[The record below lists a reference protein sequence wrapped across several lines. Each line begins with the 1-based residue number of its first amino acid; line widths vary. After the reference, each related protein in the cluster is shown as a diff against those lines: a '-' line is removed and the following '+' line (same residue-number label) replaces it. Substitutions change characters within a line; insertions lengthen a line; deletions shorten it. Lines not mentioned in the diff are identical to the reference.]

1 MHTQKIMLDFY
12 KNDYK
17 TIMVKQYDK
26 NSRALN
32 ITCTSD
38 GSVYKLNN
46 SEHTCKIKMLT
57 SKERALYKS
66 ATILDDGTILII
78 FDDDMLYDPGT
89 GKLEVELF
97 DAENNSRL
105 STMILNVV
113 VVGSVYPD
121 DEIIA
126 SEEFSA
132 LTELLNKLESYNLFG
147 DFVSDT
153 EPTLED
159 LTFWMQK
166 Y

>member
-1 MHTQKIMLDFY
+1 MHTQKIMLDFN

-32 ITCTSD
+32 ITCASD
-38 GSVYKLNN
+38 GSVYKLNK
-46 SEHTCKIKMLT
+46 SEHRCKIRMLT
-57 SKERALYKS
+57 PKGRALYKS
-66 ATILDDGTILII
+66 ATILDDGTIYII
-78 FDDDMLYDPGT
+78 FDDDMLYDSGT

-97 DAENNSRL
+97 DSDNDSKL
-105 STMILNVV
+105 STMILTVV
-113 VVGSVYPD
+113 IVGSVYSD
-121 DEIIA
+121 DVIIA